1 MHNIIFPLKDT
12 TIYSKYPEVN
22 TGLDEILEIS
32 KEISSSNYI
41 YRGIWSSG
49 VYYRRYDY
57 VSSSNG
63 NGYYYTVAE
72 NVSQETSSA
81 YWVSFDPTTSNENS
95 RILIKFDTASFDSKA
110 YQSASVVYLNLF
122 TSIARKVPTEYTL
135 EAYPISGSWEM
146 GVGNFTDKSTTRG
159 ATWTRNTS
167 ETNWSASGG
176 DSTGSM
182 ASQDFNFVPT
192 DVRMDVTDIFLEWSS
207 GSYPN
212 QGFLIKRPTAQENDN
227 ISYGSLSFYSLD
239 THTVYV
245 PTLEIAYDDHI
256 YDTSEFLVWNL
267 KIYSTTSSTW
277 LSIDSASL
285 RYATTSSTDLN
296 ILSASLTSSQ
306 QFLIG
311 GGLDYTTGTNIFI
324 TASVSQSA
332 TMTGV
337 VNSYDTA
344 SGAITASITTVTGT
358 GSYDG
363 YDGWY
368 VNLPTG
374 QTVGYRNQYFTIA
387 PQLPY
392 TTGQTFVMT
401 ASAGNYMNGTVVDYN
416 LTSGLMTAS
425 ITYATGS
432 GSSSL
437 WNVELAAGEIPGYSV
452 TGSVS
457 GSLLSSGS
465 IAVTMKRF
473 KPEYKYNTTVRFR
486 INVKPSYVAKTFYEE
501 LRQGEV
507 YYLPDSASY
516 SIRDAYSNRIM
527 IPFSDYTKI
536 SVDETG
542 HYFDV
547 SLSGFMP
554 ERFYKTLFKVV
565 MDGETQ
571 YFDSDNQFKVVK

>member
-135 EAYPISGSWEM
+135 EAHPISGSWEM

-192 DVRMDVTDIFLEWSS
+192 DVRMDVTNIFFEWTSS
-207 GSYPN
+207 NFLN

-239 THTVYV
+239 THTVYL
-245 PTLEIAYDDHI
+245 PTLEVAYDDHI
-256 YDTSEFLVWNL
+256 YNTSSFYVWN
-267 KIYSTTSSTW
+267 
-277 LSIDSASL
+277 
-285 RYATTSSTDLN
+285 
-296 ILSASLTSSQ
+296 
-306 QFLIG
+306 
-311 GGLDYTTGTNIFI
+311 
-324 TASVSQSA
+324 V
-332 TMTGV
+332 
-337 VNSYDTA
+337 
-344 SGAITASITTVTGT
+344 
-358 GSYDG
+358 
-363 YDGWY
+363 
-368 VNLPTG
+368 
-374 QTVGYRNQYFTIA
+374 
-387 PQLPY
+387 
-392 TTGQTFVMT
+392 
-401 ASAGNYMNGTVVDYN
+401 
-416 LTSGLMTAS
+416 
-425 ITYATGS
+425 S
-432 GSSSL
+432 GS
-437 WNVELAAGEIPGYSV
+437 VTSV

-486 INVKPSYVAKTFYEE
+486 IDVKPSYVAKTFYEE
-501 LRQGEV
+501 LRQGNV